1 MKKLKKYFRVQSRY
15 PVDDVGVEMFRKLVI
30 PMVIFSIL
38 IAGCISGP
46 NTAKGTLNFSSSP
59 SGAQIYLDSQ
69 YQGTTPSTLP
79 GINPG
84 DHTLEYR
91 YPGYQSWYTNITVSS
106 GSSVIYAALIPAG
119 MIANPSSLVQVV
131 TAPAPSSP
139 QALTLNVGKDPM
151 IVGNSQIFSGTGT
164 PGGTVQ
170 LVLSGPGKYTN
181 GVNLSQLTVGSG
193 GTWQYTW
200 NPGSSVLAG
209 SYSIVASDPQK
220 ATSVRAAF
228 NVVGG
233 GQVTVITGRYS
244 YKIGDTI
251 TFSGLCTTGAQSV
264 ILTLSGPGQFSNGI
278 SLGTQSVNADNSWT
292 YKYVTSYSMPV
303 GSYTINVND
312 AQMTASASSIFS
324 VSSG

>member
-1 MKKLKKYFRVQSRY
+1 
-15 PVDDVGVEMFRKLVI
+15 MFRKLVI
-30 PMVIFSIL
+30 PLVIFSVL
-38 IAGCISGP
+38 IAGCISSP
-46 NTAKGTLNFSSSP
+46 NTATGTLNFSSSP
-59 SGAQIYLDSQ
+59 SGAQIYLDSK

-79 GINPG
+79 GITPG

-91 YPGYQSWYTNITVSS
+91 YPGYQSWDTNITVSP
-106 GSSVIYAALIPAG
+106 GSSVIYAALIPAA
-119 MIANPSSLVQVV
+119 MIANPSSVVQAG
-131 TAPAPSSP
+131 TTPAPSFP

-151 IVGNSQIFSGTGT
+151 IVGNSQTFSGTGT
-164 PGGTVQ
+164 PGENLV

-181 GVNLSQLTVGSG
+181 GVNLFQPTVGAD
-193 GTWQYTW
+193 GTWQYSW
-200 NPGSSVLAG
+200 NPGYSVLAG
-209 SYSIVASDPQK
+209 SYSIAASDPQTG
-220 ATSVRAAF
+220 TSVRAGF

-251 TFSGLCTTGAQSV
+251 TFSGLCTTGAKSV
-264 ILTLSGPGQFSNGI
+264 ILTLYGPGQLSNGI

-292 YKYVTSYSMPV
+292 YKYVTSYSMPA